1 MSYNGSAGQLV
12 ISKAL
17 ATPKD
22 KQIASN
28 LSAERIA
35 KAVASFFQ
43 EMGDATLSEFTLKTG
58 RRVDLIA
65 LSRSRHIAIVEVKSS
80 LTDFSSDTKWQNYL
94 DWADQFYFA
103 VAENFPVER
112 LADEMRCGI
121 LITDGFDTHILRE
134 APLRKLPTQR
144 RTHLIRRLAF
154 AAMTRLS
161 A

>member
-1 MSYNGSAGQLV
+1 MGPQGSFSCLTLQPHRK
-12 ISKAL
+12 ISELLIIFLQKEL
-17 ATPKD
+17 QKLLP
-22 KQIASN
+22 
-28 LSAERIA
+28 
-35 KAVASFFQ
+35 VFFH

-58 RRVDLIA
+58 PRVDLIA
-65 LSRSRHIAIVEVKSS
+65 LSRSPQVTIVEVKSS
-80 LTDFSSDTKWQNYL
+80 LTDFSSDKKWQNYL

-134 APLRKLPTQR
+134 APLRKLPPQR

>member
-1 MSYNGSAGQLV
+1 MSDAS
-12 ISKAL
+12 

-22 KQIASN
+22 KQITSR
-28 LSAERIA
+28 LSAERIS
-35 KAVASFFQ
+35 KTVASFFQ
-43 EMGDATLSEFTLKTG
+43 EIGNATLSEFTLKTG
-58 RRVDLIA
+58 RRVDLIV
-65 LSRSRHIAIVEVKSS
+65 LSRSQHITIVEVKSS
-80 LTDFSSDTKWQNYL
+80 LTDFSSDKKWQNYL

-112 LADEMRCGI
+112 LADETRCGI

-134 APLRKLPTQR
+134 APLRRLPTQR

-154 AAMTRLS
+154 ASMKRLS

>member
-1 MSYNGSAGQLV
+1 MSNAS
-12 ISKAL
+12 
-17 ATPKD
+17 ATPRD
-22 KQIASN
+22 KQITN
-28 LSAERIA
+28 YLSAERIT

-65 LSRSRHIAIVEVKSS
+65 LSRSQHITIVEVKSS
-80 LTDFSSDTKWQNYL
+80 LPDFSSDKKWQNYL

-103 VAENFPVER
+103 FAENFPVER
-112 LADEMRCGI
+112 LAHEMRCGI

-134 APLRKLPTQR
+134 APLRKLPTKR

-161 A
+161 T